1 MSNTYYNQQTV
12 VSTNAAFN
20 AQVYGWMTLGII
32 ITALVAFIIDF
43 VTSRSTEF
51 LYLFAIL
58 SLPAVIIQLVL
69 VLVLSF
75 LWQKLNGFVA
85 LALFLIYSAFTGL
98 TVGII
103 SINYS
108 VGSIFLAFA
117 VSALM
122 FLVLSVYGL
131 VTKQD
136 LSRWRAVALFALVGI
151 ILVSI
156 VNVVL
161 FLLNSPLFNALS
173 ALVNYVIVVVFSVLI
188 AADSANLKNLAHQ
201 AEASGRGYTR
211 YAVSGAL
218 MLYLD
223 FINLFLS
230 VLRITGKGRN

>member
-1 MSNTYYNQQTV
+1 MNNTYYNQQTT
-12 VSTNAAFN
+12 VSTQGAFA
-20 AQVYGWMTLGII
+20 AQVYGWMTLGIV
-32 ITALVAFIIDF
+32 ITAVIAFIIDL
-43 VTSRSTEF
+43 VTSRSSEL
-51 LYLFAIL
+51 LYLITIL
-58 SLPAVIIQLVL
+58 SLPAIIIQLVL

-85 LALFLIYSAFTGL
+85 LALFLIYSAFTGI

-103 SINYS
+103 ALNYS
-108 VGSIFLAFA
+108 LNSIFLAFGI
-117 VSALM
+117 SAAM
-122 FLVLSVYGL
+122 FLILAAYGL
-131 VTKQD
+131 ITKRD

-161 FLLNSPLFNALS
+161 LLLNSPLSNTLNAL
-173 ALVNYVIVVVFSVLI
+173 ANYVIVIVFSVLI
-188 AADSANLKNLAHQ
+188 AADSAQLKNLAHQ
-201 AEASGRGYTR
+201 AELSGQGHTR

-230 VLRITGKGRN
+230 VLRITGSRRD